1 MNTAE
6 DGRRQRST
14 CSLECWLGG
23 MNTYSASRA
32 RDMGR
37 YGEIWGDIPLLGSD
51 ATPARVEPRQRGHR
65 ARGGE
70 RQQLG
75 LVREVEL
82 ARLPRTR
89 RGG

>member
-14 CSLECWLGG
+14 CSLECWLGD

-37 YGEIWGDIPLLGSD
+37 YGEIWGDIPHLGPFSD
-51 ATPARVEPRQRGHR
+51 TDAPPPVS
-65 ARGGE
+65 
-70 RQQLG
+70 QL
-75 LVREVEL
+75 EV
-82 ARLPRTR
+82 
-89 RGG
+89 